1 MSLTRRSLL
10 FSSASAAAALTLRGA
25 ESSTEKGKKIADEA
39 LAALGG
45 DAFLNMQDRVEE
57 GRIYSFYQERLTGLS
72 RAKIYTRYLATASDK
87 GLAVREKQTFGKDE
101 DQSVLFDENGN
112 GWEITFRGARPLSAE
127 QLQRY
132 VDSTPRN
139 ILYLFRQR
147 LKEPGMIIEYTGSEV
162 LINEPVNIVEFTD
175 SENRVVK
182 VYFHYSTKLPIRQ
195 LFYRRDPKTRDRF
208 EEVTL
213 FSKYRDVGGGV
224 KWPYAIRR
232 ERDGDKIFEIFS
244 EKVTINQN
252 LNDNL
257 FLLPSDVKILK
268 GQ

>member
-1 MSLTRRSLL
+1 MLPTRRSLI
-10 FSSASAAAALTLRGA
+10 FSTVAAAAVAARAA
-25 ESSTEKGKKIADEA
+25 ESAADKGKKIVDEA

-45 DAFLNMQDRVEE
+45 DAFLNMEDRVEE
-57 GRIYSFYQERLTGLS
+57 GRMYSFYQERLTGLS
-72 RAKIYTRYLATASDK
+72 RAHIYTRYLATKSDK

-147 LKEPGMIIEYTGSEV
+147 LKEPGMIIEAVGSEV
-162 LINEPVNIVEFTD
+162 LINEPVNVVEFTD

-208 EEVTL
+208 EEVTI

-232 ERDGDKIFEIFS
+232 ERDGEKIFEIFS

-257 FLLPSDVKILK
+257 FLLPSDIKLLK
-268 GQ
+268 AQ